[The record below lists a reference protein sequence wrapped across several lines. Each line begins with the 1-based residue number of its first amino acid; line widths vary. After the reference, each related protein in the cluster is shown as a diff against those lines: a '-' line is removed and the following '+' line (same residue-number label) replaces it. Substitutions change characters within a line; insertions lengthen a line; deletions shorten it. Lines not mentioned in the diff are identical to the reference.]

1 MGVWLLMY
9 RARRK
14 APVLDKR
21 QNIVCHMQIRIR
33 ISEQGSHL
41 QIAMNHRAT
50 FAVLVLAMLLAEC
63 YSLGNFGKK
72 RDTQVRI

>member
-1 MGVWLLMY
+1 
-9 RARRK
+9 
-14 APVLDKR
+14 
-21 QNIVCHMQIRIR
+21 MQIRIR

-50 FAVLVLAMLLAEC
+50 IAVLVLAMLLAEC
-63 YSLGNFGKK
+63 YSLAGNIGKK